1 MEVRRTAIV
10 RIAVS
15 LFMVLATSLA
25 PTFTVLVVVG
35 LAGLNSGCVFVCA
48 FVFCQPAA
56 PLLQPPCVGSV
67 LLHFIICFVVV
78 CCVYLVG

>member
-1 MEVRRTAIV
+1 M
-10 RIAVS
+10 
-15 LFMVLATSLA
+15 
-25 PTFTVLVVVG
+25 LVVVG

-67 LLHFIICFVVV
+67 LLHFIICFCGGLSCLSGGVDLFCV
-78 CCVYLVG
+78 CLFGFAVEF